1 MKIKVKDLR
10 NLIRE
15 NYAREI
21 PQHAVD
27 ETCLKVIRLK
37 MNPSQ
42 AADYCRDQLEH
53 YFKMHINSTSVSP
66 ADMRQKIVKMHQVL
80 ANMQE
85 EIRELKKIEEDLKEI
100 VDQHVSR
107 FLYI

>member
-10 NLIRE
+10 RLIRE

-21 PQHAVD
+21 PQYAID
-27 ETCLKVIRLK
+27 DTCLKASK
-37 MNPSQ
+37 MSPSA
-42 AADYCRDQLEH
+42 AADHCRDQLEH

-66 ADMRQKIVKMHQVL
+66 LDMRQKIVKMHQVL

-85 EIRELKKIEEDLKEI
+85 EIRELKDLKENLKDI
-100 VDQHVSR
+100 VDQSVRR

>member
-21 PQHAVD
+21 PQYAID
-27 ETCLKVIRLK
+27 DTCLKASK
-37 MNPSQ
+37 MSSSD
-42 AADYCRDQLEH
+42 AIDYCREQLEH

-66 ADMRQKIVKMHQVL
+66 LDMRQKITKMHQVL
-80 ANMQE
+80 NLMEE
-85 EIRELKKIEEDLKEI
+85 EIRNSKNFKEDLKDI
-100 VDQHVSR
+100 VDQHVR
-107 FLYI
+107 KFLFI